1 MMDKSIGIMAFNEKI
16 QLFVSI
22 VSYLSYNNVLTE
34 NN

>member
-1 MMDKSIGIMAFNEKI
+1 MDKSIGIMAFNEKI

-22 VSYLSYNNVLTE
+22 ITFLIYNNILTE

>member
-16 QLFVSI
+16 EFFVSI
-22 VSYLSYNNVLTE
+22 ITFLSYNNVLTE